1 MAPRSRECRT
11 EVRPEP
17 TNSNSLGFPWLAII
31 SSRDLLYTPPKPL
44 KIYDMQVAVGL
55 AVLEEDA
62 FLDMDLRG
70 IEMVDFPENGWFSL
84 KSDKAKGVEQLALG
98 PYTLFSAR

>member
-1 MAPRSRECRT
+1 
-11 EVRPEP
+11 
-17 TNSNSLGFPWLAII
+17 
-31 SSRDLLYTPPKPL
+31 
-44 KIYDMQVAVGL
+44 MQVAVGL

-84 KSDKAKGVEQLALG
+84 KSVIK
-98 PYTLFSAR
+98 

>member
-1 MAPRSRECRT
+1 
-11 EVRPEP
+11 
-17 TNSNSLGFPWLAII
+17 
-31 SSRDLLYTPPKPL
+31 
-44 KIYDMQVAVGL
+44 MQVAVGL

-62 FLDMDLRG
+62 FLEMDLRG
-70 IEMVDFPENGWFSL
+70 IEMVDFPENGCFSL